1 MVVYFIIVGDILT
14 SFSVEIF
21 DPSTPVITSRWLYIM
36 LVALSLSVLIFK
48 KEISELKI
56 ASVLLFVSIFL
67 FVVFFSYQ
75 LIAYGTD

>member
-1 MVVYFIIVGDILT
+1 
-14 SFSVEIF
+14 
-21 DPSTPVITSRWLYIM
+21 
-36 LVALSLSVLIFK
+36 VLIFK

-67 FVVFFSYQ
+67 FVVFYSYE